1 MVLALSLV
9 IIFISMLF
17 LMINHPLSFSLL
29 TLSLAIMVALLTS
42 IIGITSWFSYI
53 VFLVMIGAMLILFL
67 YMTSIAPNEK
77 FKMSFKIFIPP
88 LMLIMIP
95 FIWKFYDPM
104 SFSLNMSFLQYLSE
118 YTPEVGV
125 NELFN
130 LPKNKFLVVMILYL
144 LLCLIAVV
152 KITSSNQGPFRQKS

>member
-1 MVLALSLV
+1 MVLTLSLV

-17 LMINHPLSFSLL
+17 TVINHPLSFSLL
-29 TLSLAIMVALLTS
+29 TLILAIMIALTTS
-42 IIGITSWFSYI
+42 IIGTTSWFSYI
-53 VFLVMIGAMLILFL
+53 IFLIMIGAMLILFL

-77 FKMSFKIFIPP
+77 FKMSFKILIPP
-88 LMLIMIP
+88 LMLSVTP
-95 FIWKFYDPM
+95 FIWKFYDPA

-130 LPKNKFLVVMILYL
+130 LPKNKILIGMILYL